1 MNKPLSLALLGLSLA
16 MPLATLQAAEIP
28 EALKSLEIAGQP
40 ANPSA
45 IDPAP
50 MDGWYE
56 VRLRTGETLY
66 TDAEANYLLV
76 GELFENRDDQVK
88 NLSAQQRRSQRQESL
103 AELDEDVYVT
113 YPADG
118 EEKGE
123 ITVFT
128 DISCPYCQQLHQDMV
143 RLNAAGITVHYLP
156 FPRQG
161 LSTPVAQRMAS
172 IWCSKTPRQAL
183 NEAFNGQTAPVGDE
197 AQACRSQLEQG
208 YSLAQQFG
216 VRGTPATVLPNGE
229 LGEGYRPVDQLVQ
242 AIGRATGSD

>member
-1 MNKPLSLALLGLSLA
+1 MNKSLPLALLGLTLTI
-16 MPLATLQAAEIP
+16 PLATLQAAEIP
-28 EALKSLEIAGQP
+28 EAVQSLELGGQP
-40 ANPSA
+40 ANPTA
-45 IDPAP
+45 IEPAP

-66 TDAEANYLLV
+66 TDDEANYLLV
-76 GELFENRDDQVK
+76 GDLFENGDDQVK
-88 NLSAQQRRSQRQESL
+88 NLSSQRRRAQRQASL

-128 DISCPYCQQLHQDMV
+128 DISCAYCQQLHQDMS

-197 AQACRSQLEQG
+197 AQVCRSQLEQG

-242 AIGRATGSD
+242 ATDHASGND